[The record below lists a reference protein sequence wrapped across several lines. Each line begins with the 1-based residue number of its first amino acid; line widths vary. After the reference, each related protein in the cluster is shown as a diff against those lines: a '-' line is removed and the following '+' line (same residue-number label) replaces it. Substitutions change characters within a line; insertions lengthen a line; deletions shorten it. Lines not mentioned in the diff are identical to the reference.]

1 MKNKTYETFE
11 AAVADIPD
19 GSTIM
24 FAGFAGPGTPRNLIA
39 ALLAQGASGLTII
52 SNTPGRW
59 ADGEIVDLKVLVD
72 AGRVRKVVASFTAAP
87 HPSMSGV
94 FAELY
99 EAGKIEA
106 ELVPQGTLAER
117 IRAGGAGLGAFYT
130 PAGVGT
136 ELAEGKEVRSFD
148 GRDYL
153 LELPLRAD
161 YAMLRAHRADEL
173 GNLQY
178 VHTQRNFGPIMARA
192 ARIAIVEL
200 DLPIVPAGEID
211 PDHVHTPSIF
221 IDRMVVVPADAI
233 QETVRGG

>member
-1 MKNKTYETFE
+1 MKNKTFE
-11 AAVADIPD
+11 SFDAAVADIPD

-24 FAGFAGPGTPRNLIA
+24 FSGFAGPGTPRNLIA
-39 ALLAQGASGLTII
+39 ALLAQWASDLTTI

-59 ADGEIVDLKVLVD
+59 GDGAIDVKALID
-72 AGRVRKVVASFTAAP
+72 AGRVRKVVASFTAAT
-87 HPSMSGV
+87 HPSLRRT
-94 FAELY
+94 FDRLY
-99 EAGKIEA
+99 EAGEIDA
-106 ELVPQGTLAER
+106 ELVPQGTMAER
-117 IRAGGAGLGAFYT
+117 IRAGGAGIGAFYT

-192 ARIAIVEL
+192 ARTTIVEL
-200 DLPIVPAGEID
+200 DGPVVAVGEID
-211 PDHVHTPSIF
+211 PNHVHTPGIF

-233 QETVRGG
+233 QEVVRGG

>member
-1 MKNKTYETFE
+1 MKNKIYESFD

-24 FAGFAGPGTPRNLIA
+24 FSGFAGPGTPRNLIA
-39 ALLAQGASGLTII
+39 ALLAQGASGLTTI

-59 ADGEIVDLKVLVD
+59 GDGAIDIKALID
-72 AGRVRKVVASFTAAP
+72 AGRVRKVVASFTAAT
-87 HPSMSGV
+87 HPSLRRT
-94 FAELY
+94 FDELY
-99 EAGKIEA
+99 EAGDIEA

-117 IRAGGAGLGAFYT
+117 IRAGGAGIGAFYT

-148 GRDYL
+148 GRDHL
-153 LELPLRAD
+153 LELPVRAD
-161 YAMLRAHRADEL
+161 YAMLRAHRADEM

-192 ARIAIVEL
+192 ARITIVEV

-221 IDRMVVVPADAI
+221 IDRMVVVPPDGI
-233 QETVRGG
+233 QETVRSG

>member
-1 MKNKTYETFE
+1 MKSKVYESFD

-24 FAGFAGPGTPRNLIA
+24 FSGFAGPGTPRNLIA
-39 ALLAQGASGLTII
+39 ALLAQGATDLTTV

-59 ADGEIVDLKVLVD
+59 GGGLIDVKALID
-72 AGRVRKVVASFTAAP
+72 AGRVRKVVASFTGAT
-87 HPSMSGV
+87 HPSMRRV
-94 FAELY
+94 FDELY
-99 EAGKIEA
+99 EAGEIEA

-117 IRAGGAGLGAFYT
+117 IRAGGAGIGGFYT

-136 ELAEGKEVRSFD
+136 EMAEGKEVRTFD

-161 YAMLRAHRADEL
+161 YAMLRAHRADEI

-178 VHTQRNFGPIMARA
+178 VYAQRNFGPIMARA
-192 ARIAIVEL
+192 ARTTIVEL
-200 DLPIVPAGEID
+200 DGPIVQAGEID
-211 PDHVHTPSIF
+211 PDQVHTPGIF

-233 QETVRGG
+233 QEVVRGG